1 MQSSILKK
9 EVVQL
14 SRSFKVKSVKVK
26 SVKVKSVKVKSVKVK
41 VPINFSNVNYNVESK
56 TAITSSFEIA
66 TAGKEK
72 LPKTLV
78 RKKLI

>member
-9 EVVQL
+9 EVVRL
-14 SRSFKVKSVKVK
+14 SCSF
-26 SVKVKSVKVKSVKVK
+26 KVKSVKVK
-41 VPINFSNVNYNVESK
+41 VPINFSNVKYNVESK

-66 TAGKEK
+66 TAGEEK

-78 RKKLI
+78 RKKLT